1 MDFVFK
7 ILPTEIEDDIVKR
20 VQYKNNFKK
29 VIQDI
34 NKIGQVIDY
43 EYNDQNI
50 DNEKKQF
57 EESDIYWTCLLDAL
71 EDIEVK
77 EYHFQTPDN
86 RVESKEYAD
95 CYQGFQDFYDNV
107 KNFYHPNKFRLIPN
121 PY

>member
-43 EYNDQNI
+43 EYNDRNI

-57 EESDIYWTCLLDAL
+57 EESDLYWECLLGAL
-71 EDIEVK
+71 ENIEVK
-77 EYHFQTPDN
+77 ENHFQTPDN
-86 RVESKEYAD
+86 RVESREMWE
-95 CYQGFQDFYDNV
+95 CYQTFYDFYDNV